1 MPKEQLLKEGQ
12 NRGIEPKVSSSSNQR
27 LRAENPLPNVK
38 SFYGTKLCTYFLAL
52 AIGK

>member
-12 NRGIEPKVSSSSNQR
+12 NRGIEPKVSSSSNQK
-27 LRAENPLPNVK
+27 AENPLPNVK
-38 SFYGTKLCTYFLAL
+38 YFYGTKLCTYFLAL